1 MCISAILYSL
11 VACSFNFGPASVL
24 GLLESVL
31 GRSHTSTVWLML
43 LIYLVPQYAAHIS
56 DTFTYFEAHE
66 ESFIESIAVSWGA
79 MRFLYGVNM

>member
-11 VACSFNFGPASVL
+11 VACCFNSGPASVL

-31 GRSHTSTVWLML
+31 GRSHTSNSLTNAPNLFGPPICSPYKL
-43 LIYLVPQYAAHIS
+43 
-56 DTFTYFEAHE
+56 TYFEAHE
-66 ESFIESIAVSWGA
+66 ESFIESITISWGA